1 MESTCPYCREPLSA
15 ANVQECPTCH
25 LPHHADCWEEN
36 HGCTVFGCASA
47 PGDEPRLAVSTADT
61 GTATQEPH
69 GSFVPPYPAPAPP
82 MPPMPLPGGVTLP
95 FPADPIVNW
104 MPAAVLFGISA
115 VLEMVK
121 AFLVRDRS
129 EMYYIVAV
137 LAIAAYIIRT
147 TAWAL
152 MHMRL
157 CSALPAPFRPTIP
170 AAAAEALGVPYYNF
184 YWAFRVALTA
194 WMDLS
199 TGVEKW
205 CNAAKVPANRD
216 TLQMLGYAMTAVFVC
231 DIFLHFPLLG
241 FIASV
246 VVGAP
251 IVAVPLGLLGAMA
264 FVGYYNTVIGLMSR
278 ANAIMPANS
287 IPSEAAVPKG

>member
-1 MESTCPYCREPLSA
+1 
-15 ANVQECPTCH
+15 
-25 LPHHADCWEEN
+25 
-36 HGCTVFGCASA
+36 
-47 PGDEPRLAVSTADT
+47 
-61 GTATQEPH
+61 
-69 GSFVPPYPAPAPP
+69 
-82 MPPMPLPGGVTLP
+82 
-95 FPADPIVNW
+95 
-104 MPAAVLFGISA
+104 
-115 VLEMVK
+115 
-121 AFLVRDRS
+121 
-129 EMYYIVAV
+129 MYYIVAV
-137 LAIAAYIIRT
+137 LAVAAFIIRT

-157 CSALPAPFRPTIP
+157 CSALPAPFRSTIP
-170 AAAAEALGVPYYNF
+170 AAASEALGVPYYNL

-246 VVGAP
+246 VVGTP
-251 IVAVPLGLLGAMA
+251 RVAVPLGLLGAMA

-287 IPSEAAVPKG
+287 IPPEAAVPQG

>member
-15 ANVQECPTCH
+15 GRVRECPTCH

-47 PGDEPRLAVSTADT
+47 PDDEPRLAVSTAEA
-61 GTATQEPH
+61 GTTTQEAN
-69 GSFVPPYPAPAPP
+69 GAFVPPYPAPPP
-82 MPPMPLPGGVTLP
+82 LMPPMPHPGGVTLP
-95 FPADPIVNW
+95 FAAAPIVNW
-104 MPAAVLFGISA
+104 MPAAVLFAVSA

-121 AFLVRDRS
+121 SFLVRDRS

-137 LAIAAYIIRT
+137 LAVAAYIIRT

-157 CSALPAPFRPTIP
+157 CSALPAPFRPTFP
-170 AAAAEALGVPYYNF
+170 AAATEALGVPYYNL
-184 YWAFRVALTA
+184 YWAFRVALSSWT
-194 WMDLS
+194 DLA
-199 TGVEKW
+199 TGVERW
-205 CNAAKVPANRD
+205 CNAANVPANRD
-216 TLQMLGYAMTAVFVC
+216 TLQMLSYVMTAVFVC

-278 ANAIMPANS
+278 ANAVIPANS
-287 IPSEAAVPKG
+287 MSSPAAGQQA

>member
-15 ANVQECPTCH
+15 GSVQECPTCH

-47 PGDEPRLAVSTADT
+47 PGDEPRLAVSTAEA
-61 GTATQEPH
+61 GTTTQ
-69 GSFVPPYPAPAPP
+69 GANGAFVPPYPAPPP
-82 MPPMPLPGGVTLP
+82 LMPPMPLPSGATLP
-95 FPADPIVNW
+95 FAAAPIVNW
-104 MPAAVLFGISA
+104 MPAAVLFAVSA

-121 AFLVRDRS
+121 SFLVRDQS

-137 LAIAAYIIRT
+137 LAVAAYIIRT

-157 CSALPAPFRPTIP
+157 FSALPAPFRPTFP
-170 AAAAEALGVPYYNF
+170 AAATEALGVPYYNL
-184 YWAFRVALTA
+184 YWAFRVALSGWT
-194 WMDLS
+194 DLA
-199 TGVEKW
+199 TGVERW

-216 TLQMLGYAMTAVFVC
+216 TLQMLSYAMTAVFVC
-231 DIFLHFPLLG
+231 DFFLHFPLLG

-278 ANAIMPANS
+278 ANAVMPVNS
-287 IPSEAAVPKG
+287 MPSPAAGQQA